1 MTDYPLIGQPTDY
14 YYDPVEPDEDYT
26 EAEQAVR
33 RALHLW
39 YEDDETGGMGGG
51 GGGGG
56 GGGLG
61 GGRPTALFP
70 PQEGPAE

>member
-1 MTDYPLIGQPTDY
+1 M
-14 YYDPVEPDEDYT
+14 EPDQDYA

-39 YEDDETGGMGGG
+39 YDETRGMGDGSGGG
-51 GGGGG
+51 G
-56 GGGLG
+56 G

-70 PQEGPAE
+70 PQVGPAE

>member
-1 MTDYPLIGQPTDY
+1 M
-14 YYDPVEPDEDYT
+14 EPDEDYA

-39 YEDDETGGMGGG
+39 YEDDETGGMRGGG
-51 GGGGG
+51 GA
-56 GGGLG
+56 